1 MKQKTINE
9 KSCYQKPTLK
19 EFKISMEYRVCQGS
33 PLPDY
38 LNGGIINDDFSS

>member
-1 MKQKTINE
+1 MKQETIGE

-33 PLPDY
+33 PLPPIA
-38 LNGGIINDDFSS
+38 NGGDLGDDFI